1 MLIGYVSQRVFFP
14 TWKNVRVL
22 QQHQYSFVATKSTG
36 KTSITVRTSRSLPLG
51 IDTSYPSTCH
61 TPVLESSSPS
71 LFPNPTMKVAS
82 GTNSSSLTNRP
93 VVAKRA
99 FSTKSKLGH
108 NRNAEFQRTLA
119 PSTMTNTPA
128 TAATAAVGSTSS
140 SSNMATFAMSSKS
153 SLTKRIT
160 QSSFNNSQPKGE
172 CATAMAAPSD
182 PPPGPNPL
190 RPTETLMED
199 SRHDQTSSSAPPS
212 SPMITSVR
220 SVWYLGGNQLAKL
233 LSSVDGDLDPILL
246 ATIAEVPSAIGDLAL
261 SVESLV
267 SDDLFTVGGFET
279 DLLAR
284 IASNTLAAKQQHI
297 IMTAHQPVSPTLPSP
312 SQAAKPCTTTPT
324 TLSPKTKKEFRT
336 LTLADPVP
344 PTATSSVHVDSST
357 ATTSTATTTTT
368 STSVPNPLVYYD
380 PVPNPLARITPPAS
394 PLPTSV
400 STSAAT
406 TPTSSSTTGR

>member
-1 MLIGYVSQRVFFP
+1 
-14 TWKNVRVL
+14 
-22 QQHQYSFVATKSTG
+22 
-36 KTSITVRTSRSLPLG
+36 
-51 IDTSYPSTCH
+51 
-61 TPVLESSSPS
+61 
-71 LFPNPTMKVAS
+71 
-82 GTNSSSLTNRP
+82 
-93 VVAKRA
+93 
-99 FSTKSKLGH
+99 
-108 NRNAEFQRTLA
+108 
-119 PSTMTNTPA
+119 
-128 TAATAAVGSTSS
+128 
-140 SSNMATFAMSSKS
+140 MSSKS

-160 QSSFNNSQPKGE
+160 QSSFNNNSQPKGE
-172 CATAMAAPSD
+172 CATAMAAPND

-199 SRHDQTSSSAPPS
+199 SRHDQTSSSAPLS

-312 SQAAKPCTTTPT
+312 SQAAKPCTTMPT

-344 PTATSSVHVDSST
+344 PTATSSVRVDSST
-357 ATTSTATTTTT
+357 AATSTTATTTT
-368 STSVPNPLVYYD
+368 STFVPNPLVYYD

-406 TPTSSSTTGR
+406 TPMSSSTTGR